1 MRMMTRRM
9 VMAASL
15 LVLAAC
21 ANKEM
26 LNVPNLNNPDVAR
39 TYSTPAGVESVI
51 SSTFRQLWGAMV
63 MCTGCIQTQAH
74 NFSLENYSELN
85 NFSMNIRSIIPRGP
99 LGNERNGAGTGDNYV
114 AFRDLSKATRSAAN
128 GIQAVDRLVAASTAV
143 PKNGLGSAAQDAR
156 AYAFGYMSLGW
167 ALGGLAMAYDS
178 AAIVTPATKSDEV
191 PRLSGYKD
199 VATAALKMLDSSI
212 AWATS
217 PGATNGSNGFPLP
230 SNWINGNALSAAQF
244 VALARSQK
252 ARIRAGIARTP
263 ADRAAVDWN
272 SVIAD
277 AQAGVT
283 SDFII
288 TMSVSAGWSG
298 NTPYD
303 LGQMYAQGWHALPAL
318 TWGMAD
324 TSGAYANFI
333 ATPLATRDGNF
344 LIRTPDTRFP
354 QGATRAAQQADTP
367 TPLPAPR
374 YIKNRPTGDDVPQAG
389 YGSSNYD
396 YRRWA
401 PVSQNSGNGTWVQ
414 LPKTELDMLV
424 AEGKIRSGDFA
435 GAAALI
441 DAARAK
447 HGLPS
452 IGTITTASQK
462 IAGGNAC
469 VPKVPQAPAFNT
481 VDCGTILEAMKWEK
495 RLETAYSCA
504 FICWYVDSRG
514 WGDLPEGTA
523 LQWPV
528 PYQEMDARIQ
538 PYYGM
543 AGQSTK
549 GTYGW

>member
-9 VMAASL
+9 VTAASL

-26 LNVPNLNNPDVAR
+26 LDVPNLNNPDVAR

-63 MCTGCIQTQAH
+63 MCTDCIQTQAH

-85 NFSMNIRSIIPRGP
+85 NFSMNIRSIVPRGP
-99 LGNERNGAGTGDNYV
+99 LGNERNGAGTGANYV

-128 GIQAVDRLVAASTAV
+128 GIQAVDRLVAASTSL
-143 PKNGLGSAAQDAR
+143 PKNGLGSPAQDAR

-191 PRLSGYKD
+191 PGLSGYKD
-199 VATAALKMLDSSI
+199 VAVAALKMLDSAI
-212 AWATS
+212 FWATS
-217 PGATNGSNGFPLP
+217 PAATNGSNGFPLP
-230 SNWINGNALSAAQF
+230 STWINGNPMSATQF

-277 AQAGVT
+277 AQAGNT
-283 SDFII
+283 ADFVI

-298 NTPYD
+298 TTPYD
-303 LGQMYAQGWHALPAL
+303 LGQMYSQGWHGLPAL
-318 TWGMAD
+318 MIGMAD
-324 TSGAYANFI
+324 TSGAYAQFI
-333 ATPLATRDGNF
+333 ATPFGTRDGNF
-344 LIRTPDTRFP
+344 LIRTPDLRFP

-367 TPLPAPR
+367 TPLAAPR
-374 YIKNRPTGDDVPQAG
+374 YIKNRPSGDDVPQAG

-424 AEGKIRSGDFA
+424 AEGKIRAGDFA

-543 AGQSTK
+543 AGQTTK

>member
-1 MRMMTRRM
+1 MRMMTRCLAT
-9 VMAASL
+9 AASL

-74 NFSLENYSELN
+74 NFALENYSELN
-85 NFSMNIRSIIPRGP
+85 NFSMNIRSIVPRGP

-114 AFRDLSKATRSAAN
+114 AFRDLSKASRSAAN
-128 GIQAVDRLVAASTAV
+128 GIQAVDRLVAASTSV
-143 PKNGLGSAAQDAR
+143 PKNGLGSPAQDAR

-191 PRLSGYKD
+191 PALSGYKD
-199 VATAALKMLDSSI
+199 VAAMALKMLDSAI
-212 AWATS
+212 FWATS
-217 PGATNGSNGFPLP
+217 PNVANGSNGFPLP
-230 SNWINGNALSAAQF
+230 STWINGNPLSAPQF

-252 ARIRAGIARTP
+252 ARIRAGVARTP

-277 AQAGVT
+277 AQAGIT

-298 NTPYD
+298 STPYD
-303 LGQMYAQGWHALPAL
+303 LGQMYAQGWHGLPAL
-318 TWGMAD
+318 MVGMAD
-324 TSGAYANFI
+324 TSGAYAQFI
-333 ATPLATRDGNF
+333 ATPFATRDGNF

-374 YIKNRPTGDDVPQAG
+374 YIKNRPSGDDVPQAG

-401 PVSQNSGNGTWVQ
+401 P
-414 LPKTELDMLV
+414 P
-424 AEGKIRSGDFA
+424 R
-435 GAAALI
+435 
-441 DAARAK
+441 
-447 HGLPS
+447 
-452 IGTITTASQK
+452 
-462 IAGGNAC
+462 
-469 VPKVPQAPAFNT
+469 
-481 VDCGTILEAMKWEK
+481 
-495 RLETAYSCA
+495 
-504 FICWYVDSRG
+504 
-514 WGDLPEGTA
+514 
-523 LQWPV
+523 
-528 PYQEMDARIQ
+528 
-538 PYYGM
+538 
-543 AGQSTK
+543 
-549 GTYGW
+549 

>member
-1 MRMMTRRM
+1 MRMMTRC
-9 VMAASL
+9 VATAASL

-74 NFSLENYSELN
+74 NFALENYSELN
-85 NFSMNIRSIIPRGP
+85 NFSMNIRSIVPRGP

-128 GIQAVDRLVAASTAV
+128 GIQAVDRLVAASTSV
-143 PKNGLGSAAQDAR
+143 PKSGLGSPAQDAR

-191 PRLSGYKD
+191 PALSGYKD
-199 VATAALKMLDSSI
+199 VAAMALKMLDSAI
-212 AWATS
+212 FWATS
-217 PGATNGSNGFPLP
+217 PNVANGSNGFPLP
-230 SNWINGNALSAAQF
+230 STWINGNPLSATQF

-252 ARIRAGIARTP
+252 ARIRAGVARTP

-277 AQAGVT
+277 AQAGIT

-298 NTPYD
+298 STPYD
-303 LGQMYAQGWHALPAL
+303 LGQMYAQGWHGLPAL
-318 TWGMAD
+318 MVGMAD
-324 TSGAYANFI
+324 TSGAYAQFI
-333 ATPLATRDGNF
+333 ATPFATRDGNF

-374 YIKNRPTGDDVPQAG
+374 YIKNRPSGDDVPQAG

-424 AEGKIRSGDFA
+424 AEGKIRAGDFA
-435 GAAALI
+435 GAATLI

-469 VPKVPQAPAFNT
+469 VPKVPQAPGFNT

-528 PYQEMDARIQ
+528 PYQEMDARIR

-543 AGQSTK
+543 AGQTTK